1 MPSQMQSPAVELP
14 GVRHLLLEETA
25 PPRLT
30 DVQTAAMTRRWEA
43 ALAANPS
50 LFDGPTVV
58 CAGLEW
64 TDPQTLLVTW
74 YRATYRLYLLRL
86 DPVHAVPAPSVF
98 VSVAQP
104 TDDGR
109 LLVGRM
115 ASSTAHS
122 GRWQLPGGTIEP
134 PQQAGAALDVE
145 CLRRHA
151 AQELVEEVGRKV
163 AFEELKLWTVTRG
176 DKGNVGVHFRAPA
189 CPAEA
194 IVEQYEQLAAA
205 EAARGRTPELDR
217 IAFLES
223 DADVAGLGG
232 RYADFLPVLAARHA
246 ASGPTDQAHPRR

>member
-1 MPSQMQSPAVELP
+1 MELS
-14 GVRHLLLEETA
+14 GVRRLLLAETD

-30 DVQTAAMTRRWEA
+30 DEQTAAMERRWEEA
-43 ALAANPS
+43 VAANPS

-64 TDPQTLLVTW
+64 EDSQTLLLTW

-86 DPVHAVPAPSVF
+86 DPVHAVSAPSVF
-98 VSVAQP
+98 VSVGQP

-134 PQQAGAALDVE
+134 PEAGAALDLE

-151 AQELVEEVGRKV
+151 ALELAEESGHNV
-163 AFEELKLWTVTRG
+163 ASEDLELWTVTRG

-194 IVEQYEQLAAA
+194 LTEQYTQLVAA
-205 EAARGRTPELDR
+205 ENAEGRTPELDR
-217 IAFLES
+217 LAFIGS
-223 DADVAGLGG
+223 AADVAGLGG

-246 ASGPTDQAHPRR
+246 MNGTTDQANLRR